1 MAARAIG
8 LAQRAVAVRLAILNF
23 VVDRRRRTAQ
33 LFDVVHRVAL
43 DIRIFWLGEL
53 LGFRFGH
60 GPSIL
65 LSSEK
70 HAMSR
75 KGRARES
82 ATVPSRGQI
91 AANRYMLRTARHHKS
106 LITKG

>member
-8 LAQRAVAVRLAILNF
+8 LAQRAVAVRLAILKF

-43 DIRIFWLGEL
+43 DIRIFRLGEL
-53 LGFRFGH
+53 FGFRFGH
-60 GPSIL
+60 DPSIH

-70 HAMSR
+70 HAMTR
-75 KGRARES
+75 NGPGRES

-91 AANRYMLRTARHHKS
+91 AANGYMLRSGRN
-106 LITKG
+106 